1 MPGITVPLYL
11 APMDDVTDKAFR
23 ILCKEYGADGVYTEF
38 VAAES
43 LIRDVK
49 KSFTKITFSEDE
61 RPIGIQIF
69 GNNIPSMQQAALIA
83 QKLKPDEININCG
96 CPVKKIVTKN
106 CGAALLKEPDKLI
119 EIIKKVVNIVDI
131 PVTVKTRLGWDDNS
145 IIIEELVQ
153 KLQDIGVKKVII
165 HARTKVQ
172 MYSGEVKLDYLKKI
186 KENKNIKIP
195 IIGNGDVYN
204 LETALKM
211 QDTGVDGIMI
221 GRAAIGH
228 PWIFNDLKNNVSDR
242 KNINEIIYI
251 VKKHLA
257 MANDYFGE
265 KYTIISL
272 KKHYSNYFKN
282 ISNSKN
288 LKMQLINAKTIKEIL
303 ELLKHPGI

>member
-1 MPGITVPLYL
+1 MKEG
-11 APMDDVTDKAFR
+11 DK
-23 ILCKEYGADGVYTEF
+23 V
-38 VAAES
+38 V
-43 LIRDVK
+43 
-49 KSFTKITFSEDE
+49 
-61 RPIGIQIF
+61 
-69 GNNIPSMQQAALIA
+69 
-83 QKLKPDEININCG
+83 EIMR
-96 CPVKKIVTKN
+96 
-106 CGAALLKEPDKLI
+106 
-119 EIIKKVVNIVDI
+119 KVVNVVDI
-131 PVTVKTRLGWDDNS
+131 PVTVKAGLGWDDNS

-153 KLQDIGVKKVII
+153 RLQDIGVKKVII

-195 IIGNGDVYN
+195 IIGNGDVYD

-228 PWIFNDLKNNVSDR
+228 PWIFNCLKNNVSDR
-242 KNINEIIYI
+242 KNINEIIDI

-265 KYTIISL
+265 KYSIISL

-303 ELLKHPGI
+303 ELLKHPIL

>member
-23 ILCKEYGADGVYTEF
+23 ILCKEHGADGVYTEF

-96 CPVKKIVTKN
+96 CPVKKIVIKN
-106 CGAALLKEPDKLI
+106 CGAALLKEPDNLI

-172 MYSGEVKLDYLKKI
+172 MYSGEV
-186 KENKNIKIP
+186 
-195 IIGNGDVYN
+195 
-204 LETALKM
+204 
-211 QDTGVDGIMI
+211 I

-251 VKKHLA
+251 VKKHLS

-288 LKMQLINAKTIKEIL
+288 FKMQLMNAKTIKEIL
-303 ELLKHPGI
+303 ELLKHPSI

>member
-1 MPGITVPLYL
+1 M
-11 APMDDVTDKAFR
+11 
-23 ILCKEYGADGVYTEF
+23 
-38 VAAES
+38 
-43 LIRDVK
+43 
-49 KSFTKITFSEDE
+49 
-61 RPIGIQIF
+61 
-69 GNNIPSMQQAALIA
+69 
-83 QKLKPDEININCG
+83 
-96 CPVKKIVTKN
+96 
-106 CGAALLKEPDKLI
+106 KEPDNLI

-195 IIGNGDVYN
+195 IIGNGDVYD

-288 LKMQLINAKTIKEIL
+288 FKMQLMNAKTIKEIL